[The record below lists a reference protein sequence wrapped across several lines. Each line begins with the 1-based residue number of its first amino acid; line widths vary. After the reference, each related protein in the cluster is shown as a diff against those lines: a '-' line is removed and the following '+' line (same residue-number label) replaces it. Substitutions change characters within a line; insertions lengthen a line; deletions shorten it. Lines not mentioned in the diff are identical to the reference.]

1 MIEIV
6 LPGIIIPIMLY
17 GVLIGVLGFALSWI
31 LCAIGYLGK
40 YAFIIG
46 YSMAVAFVLA
56 CSIVSSV
63 FAGDPF
69 PIQMINI
76 SVGAP

>member
-6 LPGIIIPIMLY
+6 LPDVIIPIVLY
-17 GVLIGVLGFALSWI
+17 GVVVGGLGAVASVLLYISGYTKGYAL
-31 LCAIGYLGK
+31 
-40 YAFIIG
+40 IIG

-63 FAGDPF
+63 FAGRPF